1 MGVLKVIGERHR
13 TSVLV
18 IIRQENIRTRE
29 LGVYLRQKNIRT
41 RDRVCIFKTKEQK
54 NKRVG
59 CRQLGYMRT

>member
-18 IIRQENIRTRE
+18 IIRQE
-29 LGVYLRQKNIRT
+29 NIRT

>member
-1 MGVLKVIGERHR
+1 MGVLKVIGERHW
-13 TSVLV
+13 TSILV

-54 NKRVG
+54 NKRT
-59 CRQLGYMRT
+59 RE